1 MNWRDRQLDSPHR
14 KLEVWE
20 LGMKLVRQVYRL
32 TSEFPEDER
41 FGLVSQLRRA
51 AVSIPS
57 NVAEGSARR
66 TSGDYLR
73 FLYDARG
80 SVVEVDT
87 QLELAHQLGYLDG
100 LELESTRETFESLSR
115 ALQGLI
121 NHLE

>member
-1 MNWRDRQLDSPHR
+1 
-14 KLEVWE
+14 
-20 LGMKLVRQVYRL
+20 MKLVRQVYRL